1 MNPISKWLNNFIF
14 GHRFYFAGISAS
26 AVAAGVSA
34 AATAAGAAS
43 SLMGGSEG
51 SSAAGA
57 AGDNAS
63 GISKEQMYQ
72 AKLARDAANKYQMPY
87 YNTGTAAQNKLAYLY
102 GLGGGVSEMPTDT
115 SYRAFNTLMKDRLKQ
130 HMAGKP
136 KLSKKPTKDEKAALE
151 KWQSTKT
158 WLTAQS
164 KAPNDSEQYRA
175 WIDRQK
181 PTTKT
186 QTPVGGDYGSLL
198 KDFTEQ
204 DFRVDPGYQFR
215 KDQGNR
221 EIQNRLASMGMS
233 GSGSAVKE
241 AANYNQ
247 GVADQAYQGAW
258 DRFMQQKQFKTNA
271 LSNFAG
277 AGQRAADNISNNE
290 NTYGA
295 NVTQSLANKGQAQQ
309 NAIYEGANSRIAG
322 YTGAANAI
330 GGGAKNLVDLYGYS
344 KGMGANSLYDASA
357 WGG

>member
-1 MNPISKWLNNFIF
+1 MFKLIPRWLIWTITGCKMNF
-14 GHRFYFAGISAS
+14 GIIAGISA
-26 AVAAGVSA
+26 AGA
-34 AATAAGAAS
+34 IAGAAAS
-43 SLMGGSEG
+43 MMNSGEG
-51 SSAAGA
+51 SDAAAA

-72 AKLARDAANKYQMPY
+72 AKLARDAANKYQIPY

-102 GLGGGVSEMPTDT
+102 GLGGGISEMPTDT
-115 SYRAFNTLMKDRLKQ
+115 SYRAFNSMMKDRLKQ

-136 KLSKKPTKDEKAALE
+136 KLSKKPTAAEKAALE
-151 KWQSTKT
+151 KWQSKKT

-164 KAPNDSEQYRA
+164 KAPNDSDQYRA

-186 QTPVGGDYGSLL
+186 QTPVGDDYGSLL

-221 EIQNRLASMGMS
+221 AIQNRLASMS
-233 GSGSAVKE
+233 GLQSGLALKD
-241 AANYNQ
+241 AADYNQ

-258 DRFMQQKQFKTNA
+258 ERFMQQKQFKTSA

-277 AGQRAADNISNNE
+277 TGQRAADNISNNE
-290 NTYGA
+290 NAYGA

-330 GGGAKNLVDLYGYS
+330 GSGAKNLVDLYGYS
-344 KGMGANSLYDASA
+344 KGRNVNSLYDAAA